1 MVYKNLFNRL
11 YISVIFIFIYIC
23 ISFYNFNNIL
33 YLIIFI
39 YLMILLEVWLNFKKY
54 KIFIFTYLS
63 ISFIALFYIDFEEEY
78 YSKFNLMIIIIV
90 SFDIFSYLVG
100 SFTGK
105 IKLSRFISPNK
116 TLEGLLGGFFMS
128 IIISIIF
135 SYFFNIIIDL
145 NLLIFIILI
154 IISAFFGD
162 MVESIFKR
170 LNFIKN
176 SSNYI
181 PGHGGFF
188 DRFDS
193 FVLSIFV
200 YSIIINIL

>member
-1 MVYKNLFNRL
+1 
-11 YISVIFIFIYIC
+11 
-23 ISFYNFNNIL
+23 
-33 YLIIFI
+33 
-39 YLMILLEVWLNFKKY
+39 MILLEVWLNFKKY

-154 IISAFFGD
+154 IISAFLGD